1 MIELDPV
8 KLPLIGRDD
17 DAAAVRALV
26 VQNPVVFVYGVAGV
40 GKTALV
46 RAALGAAA
54 AMREIPAPVHV
65 SLEGVTESREVID
78 RTARTMGVERPAR
91 GGPEAEQLVR
101 LLASAPATVVFDD
114 VDTESP
120 RKLAPLV
127 ARFVTQQLSSRIV
140 LVSRRFVS
148 AKEVGFRAP
157 AFAVEPLAEA
167 QAIELVRAVEVA
179 RGRSLA
185 ADVAAATGGNPLLI
199 HLALAGD
206 VLGARVSVDPTE
218 ALRQAIEARRGGSAG
233 AVLALM
239 SAAGSALDE
248 AEVVRAGGRGAEAA
262 IDELRKHLIVVRE
275 GKRLSIA
282 VPAAALVR
290 SALGAPKPAT
300 WKALARLGDRMLAVS
315 PNDDVAVLVA
325 ARARLEQG
333 DPGGALLLLKQ
344 HASARAAADAARLER
359 LLRDIA
365 AKSPDHRLDALRL
378 LAREQLRAAD
388 FEAARRTLDDLPRPR
403 TREDAERVA
412 LLRAECHV
420 RAGEPEAAQRAID
433 ELAARRAS
441 AAPGPALALAQVQLA
456 ILRGELAKARQL
468 AERLAPATSRSPTL
482 EALRAVEIAASW
494 LYEERYERT
503 HEWITRARAAQRAAG
518 VPLEP
523 VVTILDVHALLGLGQ
538 VERAEEVIAREARG
552 RPIGP
557 MLEVALLVRRGE
569 ARRALD
575 LGDAALSALG
585 RRADLLFR
593 SVVARDLARAAT
605 AVGDLA
611 RAARMLRLTEAG
623 ADEPG
628 LATLRPLSD
637 AGRPASRWPAATT
650 RAPWRSSIAP
660 TRRSPARRSSRSI
673 VTSSTASLR
682 GSPATIRRS
691 QALTRRCA
699 AQRAPWPRERS
710 RRRRASRSPPRSSIT
725 RPRSNTRP
733 RAPSSRSRR
742 RCRGSPCAA
751 RATST
756 CSRELSARS
765 TGASLS
771 RLRSGMRRSS
781 SARRSSAPRSARRAA
796 TSTRPPPRSATRCAW
811 RATAPRHARPRGA
824 ARGAIPTFEARA
836 SGVARRVGR
845 EGRAPRGS
853 RVRPTSSGASARAL
867 APRLRRSPARAG
879 RLRRRGRRA
888 QGPRGR
894 RPLPLPPRAARRA
907 PLRPRGGGRP
917 RRDARGALRAGVE
930 GDVPPA
936 PSSQRRLRR
945 ARAPEGQPQAVR
957 GRRHHRPR
965 RRALSPLGRRPR
977 RRPAPRRFRPT
988 ELTASRRRAPSSPGV
1003 VVGRRRGR
1011 RRGRGASSP
1020 SSVEIAPRPRVSSC
1034 ECGERAQGFWSCG

>member
-1 MIELDPV
+1 M

-628 LATLRPLSD
+628 LATLRPICD
-637 AGRPASRWPAATT
+637 AEAARLALARGDDA
-650 RAPWRSSIAP
+650 RAMEKLDRAHAALPGSPFIAIDRDVVHGVAP
-660 TRRSPARRSSRSI
+660 RIAGDDPPIAGAY
-673 VTSSTASLR
+673 ASLR
-682 GSPATIRRS
+682 GAEG
-691 QALTRRCA
+691 ALAAGALEEAARLAESA
-699 AQRAPWPRERS
+699 AQFHHEAALQHE
-710 RRRRASRSPPRSSIT
+710 
-725 RPRSNTRP
+725 
-733 RAPSSRSRR
+733 
-742 RCRGSPCAA
+742 AA
-751 RATST
+751 RAELALAEAL
-756 CSRELSARS
+756 SRLAMRGAGDVDLLARAERTLDGCVALSAPLGYGPILV
-765 TGASLS
+765 GASLVRAAICEARGDLDAAAS
-771 RLRSGMRRSS
+771 ALGDALRVAGDG
-781 SARRSSAPRSARRAA
+781 ADATLVLAARRA
-796 TSTRPPPRSATRCAW
+796 
-811 RATAPRHARPRGA
+811 
-824 ARGAIPTFEARA
+824 GAIPTFEARA
-836 SGVARRVGR
+836 RPASRGAWAARVERLGLARPADVLWRIGARAWLRASGDPPPERVACAVEVDARKVRADDGRSLSLPEQRVALLCALAEAGDHGATLEELFARVWKGTFHPLRHRNAVYVALARLKDSLKPFADDVTIAHDGERYRLSGGAPVGVRRRVDF
-845 EGRAPRGS
+845 
-853 RVRPTSSGASARAL
+853 
-867 APRLRRSPARAG
+867 
-879 RLRRRGRRA
+879 
-888 QGPRGR
+888 
-894 RPLPLPPRAARRA
+894 
-907 PLRPRGGGRP
+907 GRP
-917 RRDARGALRAGVE
+917 
-930 GDVPPA
+930 
-936 PSSQRRLRR
+936 S
-945 ARAPEGQPQAVR
+945 
-957 GRRHHRPR
+957 
-965 RRALSPLGRRPR
+965 
-977 RRPAPRRFRPT
+977 
-988 ELTASRRRAPSSPGV
+988 
-1003 VVGRRRGR
+1003 
-1011 RRGRGASSP
+1011 
-1020 SSVEIAPRPRVSSC
+1020 
-1034 ECGERAQGFWSCG
+1034 